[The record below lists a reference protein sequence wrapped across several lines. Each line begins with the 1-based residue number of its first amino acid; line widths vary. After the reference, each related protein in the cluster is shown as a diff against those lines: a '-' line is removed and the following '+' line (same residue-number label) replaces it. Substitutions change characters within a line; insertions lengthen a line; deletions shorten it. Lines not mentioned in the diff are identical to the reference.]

1 MQKIGEKLYSATKS
15 AQGGSDSVG
24 EADDKDK
31 KPEESAEGASDE
43 KKEDSEKE
51 TDEKTDDG
59 SEKQEDEK
67 ADNKPEEPKDEPKS
81 DENK

>member
-51 TDEKTDDG
+51 TDELKPDETQD
-59 SEKQEDEK
+59 EDKKE
-67 ADNKPEEPKDEPKS
+67 
-81 DENK
+81 